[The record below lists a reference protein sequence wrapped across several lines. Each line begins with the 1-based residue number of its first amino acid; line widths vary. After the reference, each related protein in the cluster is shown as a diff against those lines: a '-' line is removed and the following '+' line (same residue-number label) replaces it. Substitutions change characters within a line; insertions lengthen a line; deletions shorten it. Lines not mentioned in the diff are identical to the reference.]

1 MGVLA
6 QNIDFGR
13 TVDSVLG
20 QVARIV
26 PRLVVFALIVVVG
39 WFVARLLDRAV
50 AAILRRVHFDRFA
63 LRGVVSTAMS
73 RSKYDASGL
82 LGRVVFFAVLL
93 VTLQLAFNVFG
104 PNPVSN
110 VLWSVVSWLP
120 RLAAAILIIIVASAI
135 AHAVR
140 ELVTAAIGGL
150 PYGRV
155 LATAASVF
163 IIGLGIIAAVNQIEI
178 ATTVTEPVLITVLA
192 TIGAILAIGV
202 GGGMIRPMQERWE
215 RILTRAERDAASART
230 AGYARGREDAERG
243 AGTPAEAPPPPA
255 GTQARGAQGRGAQG
269 RPPDEPPRP

>member
-1 MGVLA
+1 MGTLA
-6 QNIDFGR
+6 QNINFG
-13 TVDSVLG
+13 TTLQNVLA

-26 PRLVVFALIVVVG
+26 PRLVVFVLIILIG
-39 WFVARLLDRAV
+39 WFIARLLEKAV
-50 AAILRRVHFDRFA
+50 TAILHRAHFDRFA
-63 LRGVVSTAMS
+63 QRGVVGTAMS

-150 PYGRV
+150 PYGRI
-155 LATAASVF
+155 LAAAASVF
-163 IIGLGIIAAVNQIEI
+163 IVGLGVIAAVNQIEI

-192 TIGAILAIGV
+192 TLGAILAIGV
-202 GGGMIRPMQERWE
+202 GGGMVRPMQQRWE
-215 RILTRAERDAASART
+215 RILTRAERDTQSARSG
-230 AGYARGREDAERG
+230 AYARGREDAERG
-243 AGTPAEAPPPPA
+243 AGTPAEEPSPPA
-255 GTQARGAQGRGAQG
+255 GTQPG
-269 RPPDEPPRP
+269 RPPGAQRPPTDEPPRP

>member
-1 MGVLA
+1 MGTLA
-6 QNIDFGR
+6 QNIDFGG
-13 TVDSVLG
+13 TVQNVLT

-26 PRLVVFALIVVVG
+26 PRLVVFAIIILIG
-39 WFVARLLDRAV
+39 WFLAKMLERAV

-63 LRGVVSTAMS
+63 QRGVVGTAMS

-120 RLAAAILIIIVASAI
+120 RLAAAILIMIVASAV

-140 ELVTAAIGGL
+140 ELVSAAIGGL

-163 IIGLGIIAAVNQIEI
+163 IIGLGVIAAVNQIEI

-215 RILTRAERDAASART
+215 RILTRAERDTTAART
-230 AGYARGREDAERG
+230 GAYARGREDAERG
-243 AGTPAEAPPPPA
+243 AGTPAEPPPA
-255 GTQARGAQGRGAQG
+255 AGAR
-269 RPPDEPPRP
+269 RPPSEEPPRPHDTR